1 MDALLAVEQEF
12 EKALISGNTAAL
24 NGILHDDLQ
33 MITPIGSVMTKQ
45 DLLGLMD
52 AGILRFEGLDPH
64 EITARDLGSAGV
76 VTGKA
81 HMRASM
87 GEQKFEARTRYIH
100 VYEKQGA
107 AWRMLIAQ
115 GTQIAEQ

>member
-1 MDALLAVEQEF
+1 METLLAVEQEF
-12 EKALISGNTAAL
+12 EKALVSGNTSAL

-33 MITPIGSVMTKQ
+33 MITPLGSVMTKQ
-45 DLLGLMD
+45 DLIGLID
-52 AGILRFEGLDPH
+52 AGILKFEGLDPH
-64 EITARDLGSAGV
+64 ELVAKDLGSAGV

-87 GEQKFEARTRYIH
+87 ADQTFEARTRYTH

-115 GTQIAEQ
+115 GTQIA